1 MSKKSSSKKSKV
13 WDLEIKSM
21 YTNSQEK
28 ADEKMELLV
37 LRAVNNLLKNLKEE
51 LKGLLLP
58 SFPEH
63 STEHSKE
70 LSSGIDT
77 RNPDDI
83 SNDKIP
89 PAKILESVQS
99 PVQVPNPISELK
111 FGASVV
117 DNTGTKNGIESSTKT
132 PVTPS
137 SSSAASIPPAFST
150 SSEFAAPNMKLDA
163 TSDPSE
169 RELKSAYSALQ
180 NAADTVRPQS
190 TPSLT
195 SSPTSSSFRNDGK
208 FIDIK
213 EKSVVSAC
221 FKLKVLCTLF

>member
-1 MSKKSSSKKSKV
+1 
-13 WDLEIKSM
+13 M

-63 STEHSKE
+63 SEE
-70 LSSGIDT
+70 RSSGIDT

-89 PAKILESVQS
+89 PVKILESVQS
-99 PVQVPNPISELK
+99 PVQVPTPISELK
-111 FGASVV
+111 YGASVV
-117 DNTGTKNGIESSTKT
+117 DNTATKIGIESSTKT

-137 SSSAASIPPAFST
+137 PSSAANVPPAFST
-150 SSEFAAPNMKLDA
+150 SSEFAASNMKLDA

-190 TPSLT
+190 TSSLT

-221 FKLKVLCTLF
+221 FKLKVLCTLFLLTLFPSFLL